1 MRKILEKLK
10 DTKLALRCLRE
21 GTTLLEAQNTEAAD
35 FDDTWLIESKDL
47 KWSFPIVARAIRKR
61 QTKLVIYEPQKAE
74 VFCGIQGDYAN
85 REYCE
90 KNGIEVTPFPTQGG
104 ALVCNKGDL
113 LIIFIHPCKNGEF
126 RFLDFIKPRIINYL
140 ANYVGAE
147 NITTPNNDIEVNGKK
162 ISGSSTAYKMGS
174 TMESLFINGVNNN
187 TNLEAVGHKGKAR
200 EVTGLAEHGIDI
212 SEFKNWI
219 IKTIQN
225 AFNLHCKRPKG
236 KGKGRRPRGKADE

>member
-1 MRKILEKLK
+1 MKNLYGKIKNAKLSFK
-10 DTKLALRCLRE
+10 CLKE
-21 GTTLLEAQNTEAAD
+21 GNELLESQNTEASD
-35 FDDTWLIESKDL
+35 FDGQFLIESKDL

-61 QTKLVIYEPQKAE
+61 QAKLVIYEPQKAE
-74 VFCGIQGDYAN
+74 VFCGMQGDYVN
-85 REYCE
+85 REFCE
-90 KNGIEVTPFPTQGG
+90 KSGITVTPFPTQGG

-174 TMESLFINGVNNN
+174 AMESLFINGVNNK

-200 EVTGLAEHGIDI
+200 EVTGLAEHGIDVQ
-212 SEFKNWI
+212 EFRTWI
-219 IKTIQN
+219 IETTQK
-225 AFNLHCKRPKG
+225 AFNQCCERHKK
-236 KGKGRRPRGKADE
+236 RGKSKKQRGKNET